1 MVWEKVNFQ
10 STVVFS
16 CSQLCW
22 WFIDYIFLIQSYVH
36 IKFVSNSMC
45 YIVYHYYIVTMVY
58 TPHNSAVR
66 TWSACCFLRICCFL
80 PVDMSH
86 FRKEKC
92 FDADNRQRNWRWICP
107 WGRPHP
113 PSNPHFIPLS
123 NSGSSGRPIFHGATV
138 GRSEAELLPSK
149 KVPRFFPLLFSPSRV
164 KGKKNTLL
172 G

>member
-1 MVWEKVNFQ
+1 MFTL
-10 STVVFS
+10 S
-16 CSQLCW
+16 LC
-22 WFIDYIFLIQSYVH
+22 LIQCA
-36 IKFVSNSMC
+36 IK
-45 YIVYHYYIVTMVY
+45 YILCHYYIATMVY
-58 TPHNSAVR
+58 NTRHNSAVR
-66 TWSACCFLRICCFL
+66 TWSACCFLCMCCFL
-80 PVDMSH
+80 LVDMSH
-86 FRKEKC
+86 FREEKC

-164 KGKKNTLL
+164 KGKKTQNTFEVNTLKQTKNTPIKKYKRQSCKENRTKKL
-172 G
+172 